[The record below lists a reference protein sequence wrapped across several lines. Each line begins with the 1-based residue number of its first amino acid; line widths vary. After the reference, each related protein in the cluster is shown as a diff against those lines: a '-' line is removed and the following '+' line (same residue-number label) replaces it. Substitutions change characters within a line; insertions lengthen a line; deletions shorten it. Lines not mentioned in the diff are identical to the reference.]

1 MCVSSR
7 PIRAGYICIE
17 EQKEL
22 WGEKAV
28 LISQREKKRE
38 EVCVWYL
45 GEKDNG
51 LLHGRKEAHVAPL
64 TDKVT
69 QNCGAGSRG
78 GLERQASISASQG
91 SGL

>member
-1 MCVSSR
+1 MRVSFH
-7 PIRAGYICIE
+7 PIRTRYICIE

-22 WGEKAV
+22 GGESG
-28 LISQREKKRE
+28 LNLTERKKRE

-45 GEKDNG
+45 AEKDNS
-51 LLHGRKEAHVAPL
+51 LSHGRKEAHVAPL

-69 QNCGAGSRG
+69 QNCWAGSRG